1 MGSKDRRKRRSA
13 LLKKDGNICFYCREV
28 KSKDSLQMDHVIPRS
43 KGGSNGMDNLVL
55 CCRECNTLKA
65 DSFMS
70 ANEVQQKKRESEWKM

>member
-1 MGSKDRRKRRSA
+1 
-13 LLKKDGNICFYCREV
+13 
-28 KSKDSLQMDHVIPRS
+28 MDHVIPRS